1 MTSYTS
7 AEIHAYARWLTQ
19 ECQAAGL
26 NAEHHGD
33 TVLVIAADHHLSERV
48 RCAEDDDGMLRWR
61 WSWGNPVTDLR
72 DPARVLTA
80 DDVTDLVAAIRNV
93 VSLPAPRS

>member
-1 MTSYTS
+1 MTSHSS

-33 TVLVIAADHHLSERV
+33 TVLVVAADHHLSERV
-48 RCAEDDDGMLRWR
+48 RCTEDEAGDLRWR
-61 WSWGNPVTDLR
+61 WSWGSPITDLR
-72 DPARVLTA
+72 DPSHVLTP
-80 DDVTDLVAAIRNV
+80 DDVADLVAAIANV

>member
-1 MTSYTS
+1 MTSHTS
-7 AEIHAYARWLTQ
+7 AEIHAYAKWLAQ
-19 ECQAAGL
+19 ECRAAGL

-48 RCAEDDDGMLRWR
+48 RCRADAEGALKWW
-61 WSWGNPVTDLR
+61 WSWDRPITDLR
-72 DPARVLTA
+72 DPARELTP

-93 VSLPAPRS
+93 VALPVPRT